1 MKPVFVGPHVSMADE
16 TLHRPIAFE
25 RWAGRHKACRL
36 NVRHRGI
43 PAARGRYTVLV
54 DGTVSNISSESE
66 VIDVAEVNG
75 CEAPARALE
84 HVGGGGAVITG
95 QRHFSQVTV
104 VGGPV
109 VVEVM
114 LAVPIR
120 VQGGLVHGL
129 QRTLGVRE
137 FVRTVIAI
145 LVTVLKVPRW
155 DRT

>member
-1 MKPVFVGPHVSMADE
+1 MSRFTAPSFSIVGLEATRPVDWMSATEAPQQPEDGTP
-16 TLHRPIAFE
+16 
-25 RWAGRHKACRL
+25 
-36 NVRHRGI
+36 
-43 PAARGRYTVLV
+43 YLV
-54 DGTVSNISSESE
+54 DGTINGIATVGEVVDVSE
-66 VIDVAEVNG
+66 VHRFK
-75 CEAPARALE
+75 APTHALQQ
-84 HVGGGGAVITG
+84 VSGGRAVITG

-120 VQGGLVHGL
+120 VQGSLVHGL